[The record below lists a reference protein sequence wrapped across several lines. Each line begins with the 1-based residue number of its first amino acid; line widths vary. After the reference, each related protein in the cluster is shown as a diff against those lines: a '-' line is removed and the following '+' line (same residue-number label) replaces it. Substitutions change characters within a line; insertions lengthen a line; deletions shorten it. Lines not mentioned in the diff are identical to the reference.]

1 MNQVEDAIKIFHA
14 GVKSVLPDRLVSQ
27 SLSLHGTQLACQ
39 SVSLNLTDFKHIYLL
54 GFGKASAAMAA
65 SMEELLGDCLTG
77 GYVLTKYGHAKPLKK
92 CTLTEAG
99 HPIPDQNGVNGTL
112 KIREY
117 AELGTADD
125 LLIILISGGGSAL
138 LTDLPEGITLKQL
151 AVLNKLL
158 VNSGADILEI
168 NCVRKHLS
176 QIKGGQLARIAYPAK
191 VLTLLISD
199 VAGDPIDVIASGPT
213 VADPSTFGDAIEVLK
228 KHHLTSSISVE
239 LFDYL
244 KKGQSGLLPETVK
257 ETDPCL
263 QNCSNI
269 ILGNNYT
276 ALDGAKSMAE
286 EFDYETIVLTD
297 RLQGDVYDI
306 ADYIYSEIMASI
318 KSPGMKKRAL
328 LFGGEPTVQHHG
340 NGKGGRNQHL
350 ALLMAQKL
358 DGISGITFLSAGTD
372 GTDGP
377 TDAAGAICNGTT
389 ILKAKRLN
397 LNPVQMAHDF
407 SSYPFFEATGGLLKT
422 GPTYTNVMD
431 LIVIL
436 IDKKLSS

>member
-1 MNQVEDAIKIFHA
+1 MKQVEEVIEIYHA
-14 GVKSVLPDRLVSQ
+14 GVESVLPVNLVRKSVN
-27 SLSLHGTQLACQ
+27 LHGTLLTCQ
-39 SVSLNLTDFKHIYLL
+39 SVSLNLSDFRHIYLL
-54 GFGKASAAMAA
+54 GFGKASAAMAV
-65 SMEELLGDCLTG
+65 SLEELLGDSVTG
-77 GYVLTKYGHAKPLKK
+77 GHVLTKYGHAKPLKK

-99 HPIPDQNGVNGTL
+99 HPIPDQNGVDGTL
-112 KIREY
+112 KIREF
-117 AELGTADD
+117 AELATAED

-158 VNSGADILEI
+158 VNSGAGIQEI
-168 NCVRKHLS
+168 NSVRKHLS
-176 QIKGGQLARIAYPAK
+176 QIKGGQLARFACPAK

-199 VAGDPIDVIASGPT
+199 VAGDPLDVIASGPT
-213 VADPSTFGDAIEVLK
+213 VADPSTFNDAIEVLEK
-228 KHHLTSSISVE
+228 YHLTSSVSVE

-244 KKGQSGLLPETVK
+244 KKGQSGHLPETVK
-257 ETDPCL
+257 ESDPGL
-263 QNCSNI
+263 LNCTNI

-276 ALDGAKSMAE
+276 ALEGAKARAVE
-286 EFDYETIVLTD
+286 LGYETLILTN
-297 RLQGDVYDI
+297 RIEGDVNQV
-306 ADYIYSEIMASI
+306 ADYIYSEIKSSI

-350 ALLMAQKL
+350 ALLMAQKI
-358 DGISGITFLSAGTD
+358 DGVIGITFLSAGTD

-389 ILKAKRLN
+389 IRKAKRLN
-397 LNPVQMAHDF
+397 LNPVQMANDF
-407 SSYPFFEATGGLLKT
+407 NSYPFFEATGGLLRT

-431 LIVIL
+431 LIVVL
-436 IDKKLSS
+436 IDK